1 MDHLQWK
8 QYWREQRLNRKPEIW
23 KQIFGY
29 EGLYEVSNLGRVKS
43 LKFWKERI
51 LWIRLDSCWYIRPV
65 LYSNWVKIQ
74 CSSHRLVAQAFIPNP
89 GNKPQV
95 NHINGIKTDNR
106 IENLEW
112 CTSSENIQHAFDT
125 WLKKVTENN
134 KFVSDHPHRGLLWKK
149 HFNSKTVYQYS
160 LKLEFIK
167 EWWSTREVNR
177 ETWYNQSNIAEC
189 CRWLRKSVWWFI
201 WKYSI

>member
-95 NHINGIKTDNR
+95 NHKNGVKTDNR
-106 IENLEW
+106 VENIEW
-112 CTSSENIQHAFDT
+112 STQSENQKHCFKM
-125 WLKKVTENN
+125 WLN
-134 KFVSDHPHRGLLWKK
+134 KWSMLWKK
-149 HFNSKTVYQYS
+149 WILSPFAKPVLQFSKEW
-160 LKLEFIK
+160 EFIR
-167 EWWSTREVNR
+167 EWGSIVDAKNE
-177 ETWYNQSNIAEC
+177 
-189 CRWLRKSVWWFI
+189 WFI
-201 WKYSI
+201 GVSACCNWKLKTCWWYIWKHKKSPN